1 MTQGKIWSYYQTQVP
16 EAFAGSGFR
25 LNYLARMLTAGERVL
40 NVGIGGAIFEREAGR
55 RNVNIHTLDPDW
67 ASLHAHAPE
76 CISRLVAGRLE
87 TLPFAENSFDA
98 VVVSEVLEHLTP
110 AVMRLALSEIS
121 RVLVPGGHIIGT
133 VPCEENLAEN
143 TFACPHCGEV
153 FHKVGHLQSFD
164 APGILRT
171 LDEFF
176 VAPKCFERAFMA
188 KATVGWKE
196 RAIDLVRNALVL
208 SGILTRDK
216 QLVFSG
222 RKGS

>member
-1 MTQGKIWSYYQTQVP
+1 MTQGKIWSYYQTQAP
-16 EAFAGSGFR
+16 ETFAGSGFR
-25 LNYLARMLTAGERVL
+25 LNYLSRMLTAGQRVL

-55 RNVNIHTLDPDW
+55 RGVDIHTIDPDW
-67 ASLHAHAPE
+67 ASLHGHAAE
-76 CISRLVAGRLE
+76 GISRLVAGRLE
-87 TLPFAENSFDA
+87 TLPFASNSFDA

-110 AVMRLALSEIS
+110 DTMRRALSEIS

-153 FHKVGHLQSFD
+153 FHKVGHQQSFD
-164 APGILRT
+164 AAGMARALE
-171 LDEFF
+171 EFF

-188 KATVGWKE
+188 KAVVGWKE

-222 RKGS
+222 RKES